1 MKEEFVV
8 KSYKPAKEF
17 FETVDKEFI
26 PALLHGNREKAGN
39 LERSVLTPKYK
50 EHRQAINRVV
60 IMAEDALKKQESA
73 AHQFI
78 NRRTVWLF
86 LVGVGIIFMIL
97 VVGFVWRRVEIRLLQ
112 ENSEAIKERERRFQD
127 IAENAQEWVWGFRA
141 MFEKAADAILLADID
156 TKKFLMGNEMSSKLL
171 GYSLDE
177 IHQLAIMDIHPPEA
191 LPYVQEQFE
200 RQVQQEISVA
210 QDLPVKRKDGSVFYA
225 DVNAFPVVIEGKI
238 YLMGVFRDI
247 TAKRQAVQALKE
259 TNGKLEIMVSEANRR
274 NHETTL
280 ITGMSESL
288 QSCLNCDEAYAIISH
303 SARQFFPAVPG
314 SLCMLNPDGNFLE
327 VVTSWGEP
335 LAGEQVF
342 APDNCWA
349 IRRGRIYLSGAFTQN
364 ERCGHLPDEPRVG
377 YLCLP
382 LIAQEGA
389 FGLLHLQVPGELDS
403 SGIER
408 VKDLAITVGDHIS
421 LALGNLKLRETLRQ
435 QVIHDP
441 LTGLFNR
448 RYLEET
454 LEREVRRVQR
464 KGATLGVIMMDL
476 DNFKRFNDT
485 FGHEAGDSL
494 LEALGKF
501 LKTQVRGE
509 DIACRYGGEEFVL
522 IIPEASLDIAQQRA
536 EEIRRGV
543 PHLKVVIRE
552 HPLENTTISLGVAI
566 FPDHGA
572 TGEDVLR
579 AADDAMYKAKA
590 AGRNR
595 VVVAEGRVAL
605 PR

>member
-1 MKEEFVV
+1 
-8 KSYKPAKEF
+8 
-17 FETVDKEFI
+17 
-26 PALLHGNREKAGN
+26 
-39 LERSVLTPKYK
+39 
-50 EHRQAINRVV
+50 
-60 IMAEDALKKQESA
+60 
-73 AHQFI
+73 
-78 NRRTVWLF
+78 
-86 LVGVGIIFMIL
+86 
-97 VVGFVWRRVEIRLLQ
+97 
-112 ENSEAIKERERRFQD
+112 
-127 IAENAQEWVWGFRA
+127 
-141 MFEKAADAILLADID
+141 
-156 TKKFLMGNEMSSKLL
+156 
-171 GYSLDE
+171 
-177 IHQLAIMDIHPPEA
+177 
-191 LPYVQEQFE
+191 
-200 RQVQQEISVA
+200 
-210 QDLPVKRKDGSVFYA
+210 
-225 DVNAFPVVIEGKI
+225 
-238 YLMGVFRDI
+238 
-247 TAKRQAVQALKE
+247 
-259 TNGKLEIMVSEANRR
+259 
-274 NHETTL
+274 
-280 ITGMSESL
+280 
-288 QSCLNCDEAYAIISH
+288 
-303 SARQFFPAVPG
+303 
-314 SLCMLNPDGNFLE
+314 MLNPDGNFLE